1 MIEFLIKMG
10 IPEAYAGD
18 VWLVILFLLLGLA
31 LVFTVN
37 KKNLGALVLSIYV
50 AYTILSFAYF
60 IPNSGGWKAALF
72 ILLGWFC
79 YINLRKTFSFS
90 LRGKKLIVFLQM
102 LLLSLLAV
110 GMTGS
115 LILEWFSPKE
125 LEDFFT
131 SFSHKFLISEK
142 ARFIWVALPFV
153 FMILFKKSRR

>member
-1 MIEFLIKMG
+1 MIEFLIEMG
-10 IPEAYAGD
+10 IPEAYSGD
-18 VWLVILFLLLGLA
+18 VWLAILFLLLGLA

-50 AYTILSFAYF
+50 AYTILFFAYF
-60 IPNSGGWKAALF
+60 IPNSGGWKVTLF
-72 ILLGWFC
+72 ILIGWVC

-90 LRGKKLIVFLQM
+90 LRGKKPVIFLQT
-102 LLLSLLAV
+102 LLISLLAV

-131 SFSHKFLISEK
+131 SFSRQLLISEK
-142 ARFIWVALPFV
+142 ARFIWVTLPFIV
-153 FMILFKKSRR
+153 MIFFKKSRS